1 MSYILY
7 FLGLLMVA
15 IVWWLVKQTVGV
27 EPWAAD
33 GVAANVRSDG
43 VRSPVTARAIPNVKL
58 GLGVFLAVA
67 TSLFALFISAYSI
80 RMEYPDWRPV
90 TEPAVLWINTGV
102 LVLSSVLLQYA
113 LFASRRQRKSLAQ
126 LTLIFAI
133 ACSVGFIVGQL
144 YAWEQLMAAG
154 TFISNNPASGFFY
167 VMTAVHGL
175 HLIGGL
181 FALGRS
187 VIRVF
192 GSNATQESTVLGIEL
207 CAIYWH
213 YLLVIWLT
221 LFTLIL
227 AT

>member
-7 FLGLLMVA
+7 FLGLLMLA
-15 IVWWLVKQTVGV
+15 IVWWLVKQTVGI

-33 GVAANVRSDG
+33 AATSSVRSDG
-43 VRSPVTARAIPNVKL
+43 VRSPLTDRAMPNVKL

-90 TEPAVLWINTGV
+90 TEPAILWLNTGV
-102 LVLSSVLLQYA
+102 LVLSSCFLQYA
-113 LFASRRQRKSLAQ
+113 LVAAKRKRRSLAK
-126 LTLIFAI
+126 LALILAI
-133 ACSVGFIVGQL
+133 ACSLGFIAGQL
-144 YAWEQLMAAG
+144 IALEQLMAAG
-154 TFISNNPASGFFY
+154 AFISNNPANGFFY
-167 VMTAVHGL
+167 VITAVHGL

-187 VIRVF
+187 AIRAF
-192 GSNATQESTVLGIEL
+192 GGNAIHESTVLSIEL

-221 LFTLIL
+221 LFALIL